1 MTLHRHRH
9 SYLQECIDSMDFQ
22 WRQGS
27 LTFHVYISFYLRT
40 TCVFWCFGVLG
51 KCYLIRPCLGS
62 SKLDGLPSFEVQ
74 PHNFSFCERALPVTE
89 VRSAFS
95 ALYQWQGTSTRRRCQ
110 LLFYKFARYGCMRSR
125 KSASLAFTRQSHH
138 AKFLIG
144 AFYPKLRASGYDL
157 DEETKGPATLN
168 EVRRTRQTVFFRLW
182 CLAKISENQCLLRG
196 CKASIFN
203 GLDCLSAQGQQYRK
217 SISRSW

>member
-1 MTLHRHRH
+1 MFLPQSEGSSKSIPEKLSARLRRLHLIHLLPLLGTMHDIMTLHRHRH

-110 LLFYKFARYGCMRSR
+110 LLF
-125 KSASLAFTRQSHH
+125 
-138 AKFLIG
+138 
-144 AFYPKLRASGYDL
+144 
-157 DEETKGPATLN
+157 
-168 EVRRTRQTVFFRLW
+168 
-182 CLAKISENQCLLRG
+182 
-196 CKASIFN
+196 
-203 GLDCLSAQGQQYRK
+203 
-217 SISRSW
+217 